1 MCNRHCWG
9 PCLLVQHSHS
19 FVCRGSFCTPC
30 PACSASA
37 WGRADYLE
45 VTVPGAVLSQPPA
58 GVHCQLS
65 SLLPL
70 QETGFRDMPYI
81 ASLNCPV
88 QLSPTCPQQGLLI
101 TLLVLASSCQHLMS
115 PLPYQ
120 GFFEDHL
127 LNQLFVTRP
136 LSQGVCFWD
145 IMCLDCLKHI
155 ISFNLC
161 PTLSW

>member
-1 MCNRHCWG
+1 MACVTDTAGG
-9 PCLLVQHSHS
+9 PAYSLSSHIALYAEVLSAPHVLLAQPVHGVEQI
-19 FVCRGSFCTPC
+19 
-30 PACSASA
+30 
-37 WGRADYLE
+37 DYLE

-70 QETGFRDMPYI
+70 QETGFRDMPYVV
-81 ASLNCPV
+81 SLNCPV

-120 GFFEDHL
+120 GFFGDHL
-127 LNQLFVTRP
+127 PNQLFVTMM
-136 LSQGVCFWD
+136 SASGTSCA
-145 IMCLDCLKHI
+145 
-155 ISFNLC
+155 
-161 PTLSW
+161 